1 MTMPANQPPQ
11 SGVNNW
17 LGKTFAI
24 GKKGD
29 DEDAPRSRRA
39 LLFAGMNSN
48 NKRNGMNQANMT

>member
-1 MTMPANQPPQ
+1 MTMPANKPQQ

-29 DEDAPRSRRA
+29 EDAPISRRA

-48 NKRNGMNQANMT
+48 NKRNGMN